1 MAELL
6 AFPGLSRTTERFRS
20 ELVAQA
26 RASSLDPNNVAA
38 VISLESGFDPTATN
52 GKHAGL
58 IMFYYKYFPP
68 IAQAAQH
75 PEVQWEDLPKL
86 SAAEQLP
93 FVMAWF
99 RVHGITYKN
108 DPGDYLLTVFMPGQL
123 GKPKELVIAKQG
135 STDYVPGTLMFQGTV
150 YDQNKPY
157 DFDHDGEITI
167 GDLDRGM
174 NELLERARGRAP
186 VPVEELPPSEASVG
200 GLLGLFL
207 IFGGLGL
214 AMSTHRR

>member
-6 AFPGLSRTTERFRS
+6 DFPGLSRTSERFRS

-38 VISLESGFDPTATN
+38 VISLESGFDPSVVN

-58 IMFYYKYFPP
+58 IQFYYRYFPP
-68 IAQAAQH
+68 IAQAAFH
-75 PEVQWEDLPKL
+75 PEVQWEDLPLL
-86 SAAEQLP
+86 SAEQQLP

-108 DPGDYLLTVFMPGQL
+108 SPGEYLLTVFMPGQL
-123 GKPKELVIAKQG
+123 GKPKQLVIAKEG
-135 STDYVPGTLMFQGTV
+135 STEYVPGTLLFQGTV
-150 YDQNKPY
+150 YDQNRSY

-174 NELLERARGRAP
+174 NDLLERARGRAP
-186 VPVEELPPSEASVG
+186 LQVEDPPAAEAGLG
-200 GLLGLFL
+200 GLFGLFL